1 MGPLA
6 ERERVL
12 LSCSH
17 VFHARCVAALER
29 FNLEAAHL
37 CPCCRAPYASR
48 GYRDDGASSDDDD
61 DDDALPEVAG
71 LDRALL
77 GELDAADARRAALWD
92 ALR

>member
-29 FNLEAAHL
+29 FNLEAANL

-48 GYRDDGASSDDDD
+48 DYDGASSEEED